1 MSPSRF
7 PPLPGHKKSKRFDR
21 FSSESKSFK
30 AEPKDT
36 SWEKVS
42 GWYHALVGSGGQFY
56 HREVIFPVLLKELPL
71 SANQALLD
79 VGCGQGVLAR
89 AIPKSV
95 QYVGLDG
102 SNTLILQ
109 AKQADRNQEHHYFTA
124 DATKPFPLAKKDFD
138 AAVFVLSLQNMRDG
152 KSALKNAVKHLRVGG
167 KLILVL
173 NHPCFR
179 IPRQSSWEIDTHT
192 KLQFRRINRYLSP
205 LEIPITAHPGK
216 SASAVT
222 WSYHQPLSAYVQ
234 WLKEA
239 GCVLTTLHEL
249 ASTKESVGK
258 AAKMENRG
266 REEFPLFAMLIAEK
280 R

>member
-7 PPLPGHKKSKRFDR
+7 PPLPGRKKSKRFDR

-30 AEPKDT
+30 AESKDT

-42 GWYHALVGSGGQFY
+42 GWYHALVGSEGQFY

-71 SANQALLD
+71 SANQAVLD

-89 AIPKSV
+89 AIPKSI

-109 AKQADRNQEHHYFTA
+109 AKQADRNPEHHYFTA

-179 IPRQSSWEIDTHT
+179 IPRQSGWEIDTNT

-216 SASAVT
+216 AASAVT
-222 WSYHQPLSAYVQ
+222 WSYHQPLSAYMQ